1 MTKTYP
7 TKFEVMQMIDNLKVN
22 GCKIWSIFNE
32 CSSTYLYVP
41 NQELYE
47 MSIDDLIS
55 FLADKSLTYAV
66 YTIAPWELNNEVCS
80 LILTEP
86 DDRTTNLD
94 YDLIEYIANFI
105 LGYKKGEN

>member
-1 MTKTYP
+1 
-7 TKFEVMQMIDNLKVN
+7 MIDNLKVI

-32 CSSTYLYVP
+32 CSSTYLYLP
-41 NQELYE
+41 NEELYE

-66 YTIAPWELNNEVCS
+66 YSVAHWEYDNAVCS

-86 DDRTTNLD
+86 EDRTTNLD
-94 YDLIEYIANFI
+94 YELIEYIANFI
-105 LGYKKGEN
+105 LGYKKGGN